1 VNRTNVDTGPVE
13 ETSQPTGQPTS
24 QPENIAEMEI
34 TGPVLTWLEI
44 SHPQQPGPIGET
56 DRVLDSRFNEEYDVW
71 EVLLVALPDETEE
84 DEEEEE

>member
-1 VNRTNVDTGPVE
+1 MNRTNVDTGPVE

-44 SHPQQPGPIGET
+44 SHPQQPVPIGEN